1 MSGEFRQYLFPHDHP
16 RLAEVRGLDPY
27 TYREAARKE
36 GTFTGDLVQ
45 GWTPLYLNEF
55 RGITEDGVLRADVHP
70 FALPL
75 PGEEAPVAAMVAA
88 AHDLLAALGDED
100 RTRVSYAVDA
110 VEWQTWANPEFM
122 AGPGHRRVLRPA
134 AADRTASRP
143 TAGDRGASGR
153 DLVLLDR
160 RAPRRRRL
168 LLPRPVPGDHRR
180 ARPPLRRLPRLR
192 RPEAVPHPHRPAHST
207 RQRLRPSLGPAV
219 AAGEAGSLS
228 PGPVSP

>member
-122 AGPGHRRVLRPA
+122 QFDTGLRLEFQPPEVREKA
-134 AADRTASRP
+134 
-143 TAGDRGASGR
+143 
-153 DLVLLDR
+153 LELM
-160 RAPRRRRL
+160 RA
-168 LLPRPVPGDHRR
+168 
-180 ARPPLRRLPRLR
+180 
-192 RPEAVPHPHRPAHST
+192 
-207 RQRLRPSLGPAV
+207 
-219 AAGEAGSLS
+219 SLS
-228 PGPVSP
+228 PEGYELTRNMMLINGFLGEVVAGRPSSTSSATTSRSTAHPTCAHPGAGSSTVTTARSTASSSRAACC